1 MTISPTDLPS
11 HAIHVQLGAR
21 SYSIVIRRDLLQDL
35 GEELKRLGCAGK
47 VGIVTDRNLA
57 THYLKQVTRRVKTAG
72 YTVVPVVLPPG
83 ERTKTLRS
91 IGTVMDALVNA
102 RFERSSTLLAL
113 GGGVIG
119 DITGFAAA
127 IYQRGIPFV
136 QVPTSL
142 VAQVDSSVGGK
153 TGVDHPKG
161 KNLIGAFN
169 QPRAVFIDP
178 AMLATLPPR
187 EWVAGLA
194 EVIKYGVIADEAF
207 FEYLERNIESISNLA
222 DDAVAHIVT
231 RSCEIKAQVVSE
243 DEREADRR
251 RILNFGHTIGHAFES
266 LGGYRGFIHGEA
278 VAVGMVYEAD
288 LARYLGYCGE
298 DVVARLRALVKAA
311 GLPDR
316 LPSVAFNA
324 LWGAMQQDK
333 KVSAGTIYC
342 VVPEQIGAVRIVPLE
357 KNKTRAWFQDVR
369 ARETAGLKRARPVRR
384 AR

>member
-1 MTISPTDLPS
+1 MTRSSIDRPS
-11 HAIHVQLGAR
+11 HSIHVELGAR
-21 SYSIVIRRDLLQDL
+21 SYAIVIRRDLLQEI
-35 GEELKRLGCAGK
+35 GEELKRLKCAGK
-47 VGIVTDRNLA
+47 VGVVTDRNLA
-57 THYLKQVTRRVKTAG
+57 KHYLTQVTRRLKAAG
-72 YTVVPVVLPPG
+72 FTVVPIVLPPG

-194 EVIKYGVIADEAF
+194 EVIKYGVIADAAF
-207 FEYLERNIESISNLA
+207 FEYLEQNMESIQKLT
-222 DDAVAHIVT
+222 DDAVAHIVK

-251 RILNFGHTIGHAFES
+251 RILNFGHTIGHALES

-298 DVVARLRALVKAA
+298 EVVARLRALVKAA

-316 LPSVAFNA
+316 LPKVAFNA

-333 KVSAGTIYC
+333 KVSAGTIFC

-357 KNKTRAWFQDVR
+357 KATTRAWFQDVR
-369 ARETAGLKRARPVRR
+369 TREAAELKRARPVGR

>member
-1 MTISPTDLPS
+1 MTRSSSDRPS
-11 HAIHVQLGAR
+11 HSIHVELGAR
-21 SYSIVIRRDLLQDL
+21 SYAIVIRRDLLQEI
-35 GEELKRLGCAGK
+35 GEELKRLKCAGK
-47 VGIVTDRNLA
+47 VGVVTDRNLA
-57 THYLKQVTRRVKTAG
+57 KHYLTQVTRRLKAAG
-72 YTVVPVVLPPG
+72 FTVVPVVLPPG

-194 EVIKYGVIADEAF
+194 EVIKYGVIADAAF
-207 FEYLERNIESISNLA
+207 FEYLEQNMESIQKLT
-222 DDAVAHIVT
+222 DDAVAHIVK

-251 RILNFGHTIGHAFES
+251 RILNFGHTIGHALES

-288 LARYLGYCGE
+288 LARHLGYCGAE
-298 DVVARLRALVKAA
+298 VVARLRALVKAA

-316 LPSVAFNA
+316 LPKVAFNA

-333 KVSAGTIYC
+333 KVSAGTIFC

-357 KNKTRAWFQDVR
+357 KATTRAWFQDVR
-369 ARETAGLKRARPVRR
+369 TKRQPN
-384 AR
+384 

>member
-1 MTISPTDLPS
+1 MTRSSIDRPS
-11 HAIHVQLGAR
+11 HSIHVELGAR
-21 SYSIVIRRDLLQDL
+21 SYAIVIRRDLLQEI
-35 GEELKRLGCAGK
+35 GEDLKRLKCAGK
-47 VGIVTDRNLA
+47 VGVVTDRNLA
-57 THYLKQVTRRVKTAG
+57 KHYLTQVTRRLKAAG
-72 YTVVPVVLPPG
+72 FTVVPVVLPPG
-83 ERTKTLRS
+83 ERTKTLHS

-194 EVIKYGVIADEAF
+194 EVIKYGVIADAAF
-207 FEYLERNIESISNLA
+207 FEYLEQNMESIQKLT
-222 DDAVAHIVT
+222 DDAVAHIVK

-243 DEREADRR
+243 DERESDRR
-251 RILNFGHTIGHAFES
+251 RILNFGHTIGKAIA
-266 LGGYRGFIHGEA
+266 LAYLPPG
-278 VAVGMVYEAD
+278 
-288 LARYLGYCGE
+288 LARALRGLDSPTPLPASGGSRTNISTLIAE
-298 DVVARLRALVKAA
+298 TAARWTPASRT
-311 GLPDR
+311 
-316 LPSVAFNA
+316 S
-324 LWGAMQQDK
+324 
-333 KVSAGTIYC
+333 SAGSDTSITWSTT
-342 VVPEQIGAVRIVPLE
+342 PAGRSA
-357 KNKTRAWFQDVR
+357 
-369 ARETAGLKRARPVRR
+369 ARW
-384 AR
+384 